1 MPSNVSI
8 GCEVGGPEGYEISK
22 LKIPL
27 AQALERHVT
36 STHCLEIDHYA
47 LVLRIDGSLAK
58 FGQEGLARIRLSKA
72 NRYISIDIQIPE
84 HVWHPMSH
92 NQFKEYLA
100 SQVLAA
106 INACINR
113 LDKEKLVVA
122 DSQLIYEVTAAI
134 NEFVNEECTG

>member
-58 FGQEGLARIRLSKA
+58 FGEEGLARIRFSKV
-72 NRYISIDIQIPE
+72 NRNISIDIQIPE
-84 HVWHPMSH
+84 HVWHPMSR
-92 NQFKEYLA
+92 NQFKLYLA
-100 SQVLAA
+100 KQVLAA
-106 INACINR
+106 INACIKR
-113 LDKEKLVVA
+113 LNKEKSRVA
-122 DSQLIYEVTAAI
+122 DSQLIHEVTTAI
-134 NEFVNEECTG
+134 NEFINEECAG

>member
-1 MPSNVSI
+1 MTSNISI

-36 STHCLEIDHYA
+36 SAHCHEIDHYA

-58 FGQEGLARIRLSKA
+58 FGEEGLARIRLSKA
-72 NRYISIDIQIPE
+72 NRHISIDIQIPE
-84 HVWHPMSH
+84 HVWHPLSH

-100 SQVLAA
+100 KQVLAA
-106 INACINR
+106 INACIKR
-113 LDKEKLVVA
+113 LNKEKFLVA

-134 NEFVNEECTG
+134 NDFFNE